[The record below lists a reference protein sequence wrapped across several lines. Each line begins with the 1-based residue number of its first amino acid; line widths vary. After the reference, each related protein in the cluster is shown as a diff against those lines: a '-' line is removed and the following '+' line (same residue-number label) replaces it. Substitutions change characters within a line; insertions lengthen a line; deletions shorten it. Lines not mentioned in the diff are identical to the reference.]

1 MAGILIKN
9 GKVWNGEA
17 FLIADVLTEGNRI
30 AKIGKNL
37 SDKAEFTFD
46 AAGMIVSAGLVDA
59 HVHLRGISS
68 NRYGIQAEMSSFPFG
83 VTAVNDAGAARGDAS
98 MLRRFAVK
106 NTVFVSV
113 DIKENHI
120 DRVRAEERFAR
131 YEEKAVGLKVYF
143 DTTVSDCWD
152 LTPIQEVCALAK
164 EWGLR
169 VMVHCSHSPVPMS
182 AIVDA
187 LSAGDILTH
196 IYHGGEHS
204 SLEEDFA
211 CFALAKKKG
220 VVMDSGFAGDVHT
233 DFEVLAKAL
242 ERGCYPDTLSTD
254 ITCCSAY
261 KRGGKYGM
269 TLCMS
274 LVKNLGMDEEALFRA
289 VTSAPAKALGQE
301 WGVLKEG
308 GLADLA
314 VLDWG
319 EEPYCLTDERGN
331 RAAGA
336 EGYRCM
342 LTVSDGFV
350 LYRK

>member
-9 GKVWNGEA
+9 GKVWNGES
-17 FLIADVLTEGNRI
+17 FFSADVLTEGPKI

-37 SDKAEFTFD
+37 PDEADFTFD
-46 AAGMIVSAGLVDA
+46 AKGKIVSAGLVDL

-68 NRYGIQAEMSSFPFG
+68 DRYGIQAEMSSFPFG
-83 VTAVNDAGAARGDAS
+83 VTAVNDAGAAHGNEEK
-98 MLRRFAVK
+98 LKNFAVK
-106 NTVFVSV
+106 NTVFASV
-113 DIKENHI
+113 DIIENHI
-120 DRVRAEERFAR
+120 NRSKAEERLVRFGDQ
-131 YEEKAVGLKVYF
+131 AVGLKVYF
-143 DTTVSDCWD
+143 DTTVSNCWD
-152 LTPIQEVCALAK
+152 LTPIKEVCAMAREK
-164 EWGLR
+164 GLR

-182 AIVDA
+182 DIVEA

-204 SLEEDFA
+204 SLAEDFA

-220 VVMDSGFAGDVHT
+220 VVMDSGFAGDVHA

-242 ERGCYPDTLSTD
+242 ERGFYPDTLSTD

-274 LVKNLGMDEEALFRA
+274 LVKNLGMNEEALFKS

-301 WGVLKEG
+301 WGLLKEG
-308 GLADLA
+308 GAADLA
-314 VLDWG
+314 VFDWG

-331 RAAGA
+331 CAAGT
-336 EGYRCM
+336 EGYRCV